1 MSHGA
6 LPQNRRE
13 FLTAALAVPLL
24 APAARAQGRSAH
36 TFGWKDERFL
46 LDGRPF
52 LIRSG
57 EMHYPRVPRPYWRD
71 RMRKMKALGLNTL
84 CTYVFW
90 DLHEPHPGQFDFTGN
105 LDLAEYLGTA
115 QSEGLWVLLRP
126 GPYICSEW
134 DFGGLPAWL
143 LADPEMRVRS
153 SDPKFLEAAGR
164 YMQRVGRE
172 VSGLQITRGGPIL
185 MVQVENEYG
194 SFASDKAYL
203 GAIRR
208 MIQDAGFDVTLY
220 TSDGSG
226 KTNLAG
232 GTLDGVLSVINFGD
246 TSNPEREFA
255 NFAAFRQNVPRM
267 CGEFWV
273 GWFDHWGERHHT
285 TQPAR
290 GAQGLEWMLSRGI
303 SANLYMVHG
312 GSSFGFMS
320 GANNGRVYE
329 PDISGYD
336 YDSPLDEAGRPT
348 AKFHALRDVLRKYAD
363 GPLPDLPAPLAT
375 IEIPR
380 FELRE
385 AAPLLSANAAHLG
398 KPLHSPAPLTMEAAG
413 QSYGYILYRKRIDR
427 AFHGPLEIAEAH
439 DFAVLYQGTKRL
451 GTLDR
456 RLHQTRLDVDLA
468 AGQTLDILVENMGRT
483 NFGPLL
489 TSDRKGIVGSVTLGG
504 EELRDW
510 EIYTLP
516 IDNPEFLPFSGK
528 PARGPA
534 LYRGVFH
541 VKQPGDSFL
550 DLRGWGKGAVWVNG
564 HNLGRY
570 WKIGPQQSLFVPAP
584 WLSPG
589 ANHAIVLDLE
599 EGGRR
604 SLAGLTDPVYDTPGA
619 GQSVG

>member
-1 MSHGA
+1 MSANGI
-6 LPQNRRE
+6 LRRTRRE
-13 FLTAALAVPLL
+13 FLAAAISTPLA
-24 APAARAQGRSAH
+24 APAARAQDRSAH
-36 TFGWKDERFL
+36 TFGWKDQHFL
-46 LDGRPF
+46 LDGRPL

-57 EMHYPRVPRPYWRD
+57 EMHYPRVPRAYWRD

-90 DLHEPHPGQFDFTGN
+90 NLHEPHPDQFDFSGN
-105 LDLAEYLGTA
+105 LDLAEYLRMA
-115 QSEGLWVLLRP
+115 QAEGLWVLLRP

-143 LADPEMRVRS
+143 LADPQMQVRS
-153 SDPKFLEAAGR
+153 ADPKFLAAAGR

-172 VSGLQITRGGPIL
+172 VRELQITHGGPIL

-194 SFASDKAYL
+194 SYGSDKVYL

-208 MIQDAGFDVTLY
+208 MIQDAGLDVSLY

-226 KTNLAG
+226 KRNLEG

-246 TSNPEREFA
+246 TSNPEREFT

-285 TQPAR
+285 TPPAR
-290 GAQGLEWMLSRGI
+290 SAQGLEWMLSRGI
-303 SANLYMVHG
+303 SASLYMVHG

-320 GANNGRVYE
+320 GANNGRIYE

-348 AKFHALRDVLRKYAD
+348 AKFHALREVLSRYTEGATLPELPT
-363 GPLPDLPAPLAT
+363 PLPMV
-375 IEIPR
+375 EIPR
-380 FELRE
+380 FELRDS
-385 AAPLLSANAAHLG
+385 APLTAHLG
-398 KPLHSPAPLTMEAAG
+398 RPLRSTEPVSMEAAG
-413 QSYGYILYRKRIDR
+413 QAYGYILYRKKIER
-427 AFHGPLEIAEAH
+427 ALRGPLQIAEVH
-439 DFAVLYQGTKRL
+439 DYAVITQGGKLL

-456 RLHQTRLDVDLA
+456 RLHQDRLDVNLD
-468 AGQTLDILVENMGRT
+468 AGQILDILVENMGRT

-489 TSDRKGIVGSVTLGG
+489 TSDRKGILGKVTLDG

-516 IDNPEFLPFSGK
+516 LENPASRPFSSE
-528 PARGPA
+528 PAQAPA
-534 LYRGVFH
+534 LHRGVFS
-541 VKQPGDSFL
+541 VRQMGDTFL
-550 DLRGWGKGAVWVNG
+550 DLRGWGKGVVWVNG

-570 WKIGPQQSLFVPAP
+570 WRIGPQQSLFVPGP
-584 WLSPG
+584 WLVAG
-589 ANHAIVLDLE
+589 ANEAVVLDLE

-604 SLAGLTDPVYDTPGA
+604 SLAGLTNPVYDTPAA
-619 GQSVG
+619 GHRVA

>member
-1 MSHGA
+1 MSAPTH
-6 LPQNRRE
+6 RRS
-13 FLTAALAVPLL
+13 FLAATLAAPL
-24 APAARAQGRSAH
+24 AAKRARAQRPAAH
-36 TFGWKDERFL
+36 TFGWKDEHFL
-46 LDGRPF
+46 LDGKPF

-90 DLHEPHPGQFDFTGN
+90 DLHEPNPGRFDFSGN
-105 LDLAEYLGTA
+105 LDLAEYLRTA

-143 LADPEMRVRS
+143 LADTSMTVRS
-153 SDPKFLEAAGR
+153 ADPKFLEAARR
-164 YMQRVGRE
+164 YVDRVGRE
-172 VSGLQITRGGPIL
+172 VRDLQITRGGPII

-194 SFASDKAYL
+194 SYGSDKVYL
-203 GAIRR
+203 GGIRK
-208 MIQDAGFDVTLY
+208 MIQDAGFDVALY
-220 TSDGSG
+220 TSDGSA
-226 KTNLAG
+226 KRNLEG

-255 NFAAFRQNVPRM
+255 NFSAFRQNVPRM

-285 TQPAR
+285 TPPAR
-290 GAQGLEWMLSRGI
+290 SAQGLEWMLSRGI

-312 GSSFGFMS
+312 GSSWGFMS

-348 AKFHALRDVLRKYAD
+348 AKFQALREVLRKYAD
-363 GPLPDLPAPLAT
+363 GALPEPPAPLPM

-385 AAPLLSANAAHLG
+385 SAPVTAHLPKPLRSAAPIS
-398 KPLHSPAPLTMEAAG
+398 MEAAG
-413 QSYGYILYRKRIDR
+413 QAYGYILYRKRIDR
-427 AFHGPLEIAEAH
+427 ALRGPLEVTEVH
-439 DFAVLYQGTKRL
+439 DYAVLYQGTKRL

-456 RLHQTRLDVDLA
+456 RLHQSRLNVELE
-468 AGQTLDILVENMGRT
+468 AGQPLDILIENLGRT

-489 TSDRKGIVGSVTLGG
+489 AGDRKGILGKVTLDG

-510 EIYTLP
+510 EIHS
-516 IDNPEFLPFSGK
+516 LPFDDPSRW
-528 PARGPA
+528 PFSSVPVHGPA
-534 LYRGVFH
+534 LYRGMFH
-541 VKQPGDSFL
+541 VKQTGDTFL
-550 DLRGWGKGAVWVNG
+550 DLRGWGMGAVWVNG

-584 WLSPG
+584 WLKAG
-589 ANHAIVLDLE
+589 DNQMIVVDLE
-599 EGGRR
+599 EGNQR
-604 SLAGLTDPVYDTPGA
+604 SLAGRTDPVYETPGA
-619 GQSVG
+619 TTSQPA